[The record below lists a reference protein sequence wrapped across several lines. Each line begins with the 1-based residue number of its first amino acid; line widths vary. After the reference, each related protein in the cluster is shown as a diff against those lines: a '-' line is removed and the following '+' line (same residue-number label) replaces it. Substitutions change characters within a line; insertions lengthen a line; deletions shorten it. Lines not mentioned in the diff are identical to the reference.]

1 MTHDVV
7 EIAQELIQIPS
18 VNPMGHTTDEKVPVE
33 EGVTTYLKSFCES
46 RNLPYEIQDVAPGRQ
61 NVLAMLPGKKAGP
74 VILLD
79 AHQDTVPVEGM
90 VIDPFAAKID
100 RGRLWGRGA
109 CDVKGGMAAILGAL
123 DTLTESENHGTVL
136 ASFTCDEEHQQW
148 GAQRMV
154 AGWEPTKAPEA
165 DHFTPSS
172 FPRPDLAV
180 ITEPTQLDVVVAH
193 RGVIRWTLSTEGQ
206 AAHSSQPELGTNA
219 IYRMAQVVRVM
230 EEIASTLGDRI
241 SPHPLCGP
249 ATLSVGTIH
258 GGSSVNVVPDAC
270 EIHIDR
276 RLLPGEVAWVAHAEV
291 SQRLADELDFKVTAS
306 EPWCLSD
313 PLVDQGNESLAANLG
328 TVARQVSGAGRPI
341 GVSYGTHAPRFAAA
355 GIPTVVF
362 GPGNIQQA
370 HTKNEWIELQAMH
383 HAVDILVQFCRGS
396 YEV

>member
-1 MTHDVV
+1 MIRDVV
-7 EIAQELIQIPS
+7 EIAKELIRIPS
-18 VNPMGHTTDEKVPVE
+18 VNPMGHAADKGRPVE
-33 EGVTTYLKSFCES
+33 EGVTAYLKRFCES
-46 RNLPYEIQDVAPGRQ
+46 RNLAYEIQAVAPGRQ
-61 NVLAMLPGKKAGP
+61 NVLAMLPGKKAEP

-90 VIDPFAAKID
+90 VIDPFAGEID
-100 RGRLWGRGA
+100 QGRLWGRGA
-109 CDVKGGMAAILGAL
+109 CDVKGGMAAILAAL
-123 DTLTESENHGTVL
+123 DTLLETENHGTVL

-148 GAQRMV
+148 GAQRLV
-154 AGWEPTKAPEA
+154 AGWGHPGAPVT
-165 DHFTPSS
+165 DSLIPSS

-206 AAHSSQPELGTNA
+206 AAHSSQPELGINA
-219 IYRMAQVVRVM
+219 IYRMAQVIRVL
-230 EEIASTLGDRI
+230 EDIASTLGNRI

-249 ATLSVGTIH
+249 ATLSVGTIQ

-270 EIHIDR
+270 EIQVDR

-291 SQRLADELDFKVTAS
+291 SQRLADELDFKVIAS

-313 PLVDQGNESLAANLG
+313 PLVDQGNEVLAQNLG
-328 TVARQVSGAGRPI
+328 AVARRVAGAGRPV

-370 HTKNEWIELQAMH
+370 HTKDEWIELEALHQA
-383 HAVDILVQFCRGS
+383 VEILVQFCRGGG
-396 YEV
+396 